1 MSTDPYLDILNRIQQ
16 LSLDEQVQ
24 LLEDLRAIVQR
35 NENEQ
40 KLHNI
45 MEFKGMAGDA
55 WENVEVEKYINNE
68 RNSWE

>member
-1 MSTDPYLDILNRIQQ
+1 MTTSAYLDILNRIQQ

-35 NENEQ
+35 NENKQE
-40 KLHNI
+40 LHNI

-55 WENVEVEKYINNE
+55 WENVDVEKYINNE